1 VSGTKGAMTTPDVR
15 RNWESIRNELPSDYE
30 WLAFETK
37 AIKPQYANVQIT
49 KPDDLLR
56 MIFLHVGAGLP
67 LRQTVAWFAESGGP
81 KVSAYCLHMRMRA
94 AGAYLS
100 ALVARM
106 TTWRAQCTPELWDG
120 YSLLLV
126 DATSFSGRVATG
138 TDARI
143 HAVLR
148 LADLGVVQATAL
160 GVEDGET
167 LRRFQWDA
175 RQLVIGDRA
184 YCNPPGIA
192 WAVDR
197 HADVLVR
204 LNRSALPLL
213 NRRNEPFDV
222 LQWVRPLRE
231 GQIVER
237 AVRFV
242 VKGDGDPRM
251 IDGRVIATRLPQEK
265 AEEARAR
272 VRKEQ
277 GHDLSAETL
286 EMADYVVLF
295 TTATLDAERCLEAY
309 RLRWQIELLFKRWKS
324 ICGFDALP
332 NERPD
337 TIKSWLAAK
346 LLLGLIV
353 ERLAARADGVNA
365 PPCAA

>member
-1 VSGTKGAMTTPDVR
+1 MTTPDVR
-15 RNWESIRNELPSDYE
+15 RNWESIRSELPCDYE
-30 WLAFETK
+30 SLAFATK
-37 AIKPQYANVQIT
+37 AIKPHYPNVRIT
-49 KPDDLLR
+49 EPDDLLR
-56 MIFLHVGAGLP
+56 MIFLHVGANLP
-67 LRQTVAWFAESGGP
+67 LRQTVAWMAESGGP
-81 KVSAYCLHMRMRA
+81 KVSAYCLHTRMRA

-106 TTWRAQCTPELWDG
+106 TTWRSECVAELWDG
-120 YSLLLV
+120 YSLMLV

-160 GVEDGET
+160 GVEHGET
-167 LRRFQWDA
+167 LRHFQWSE

-192 WAVDR
+192 WAVER
-197 HADVLVR
+197 GADVLVR

-213 NRRNEPFDV
+213 DRRGESFDV

-242 VKGDGDPRM
+242 VNAEGGPRS
-251 IDGRVIATRLPQEK
+251 IEGRVIATRLPDDK
-265 AEEARAR
+265 ADEARAR

-277 GHDLSAETL
+277 GRDVTAETL
-286 EMADYVVLF
+286 EMAAYVVLF
-295 TTATLDAERCLEAY
+295 TTATLTAERCLEAY

-324 ICGFDALP
+324 ICGFDGLP

-337 TIKSWLAAK
+337 TIRSWLAAK

-353 ERLAARADGVNA
+353 ERMAARADGVNT

>member
-1 VSGTKGAMTTPDVR
+1 MMTPDVR
-15 RNWESIRNELPSDYE
+15 RNWESIRSELPGDYE
-30 WLAFETK
+30 SLAFETK
-37 AIKPQYANVQIT
+37 AIKPHYPNVQIT

-56 MIFLHVGAGLP
+56 MIFLHVGANLP
-67 LRQTVAWFAESGGP
+67 LRQTVAWFAETGGP
-81 KVSAYCLHMRMRA
+81 KVSPYCLHTRMRA

-106 TTWRAQCTPELWDG
+106 TTWRSQCAPELWDG
-120 YSLLLV
+120 YSLMLV

-160 GVEDGET
+160 GVEHGET
-167 LRRFQWDA
+167 LRRFQWDE

-192 WAVDR
+192 WAVD
-197 HADVLVR
+197 HGAEVLVR

-213 NRRNEPFDV
+213 NRRGESFDV
-222 LQWVRPLRE
+222 VKWVRPLRE

-242 VKGDGDPRM
+242 VNGEAEPRT
-251 IDGRVIATRLPQEK
+251 IAGRLIATRLPDDK

-277 GHDLSAETL
+277 GRDATAETL
-286 EMADYVVLF
+286 EMAAYVVLF
-295 TTATLDAERCLEAY
+295 TTANLDAERCLEAY

-337 TIKSWLAAK
+337 TTQSWLAAK

-353 ERLAARADGVNA
+353 ERIAARADGVNA